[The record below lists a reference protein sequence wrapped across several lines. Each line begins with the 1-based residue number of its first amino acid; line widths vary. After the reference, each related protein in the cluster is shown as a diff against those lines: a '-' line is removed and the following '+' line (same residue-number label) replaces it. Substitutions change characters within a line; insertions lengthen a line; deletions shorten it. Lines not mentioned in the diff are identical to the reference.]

1 MVDRALNKGQ
11 LGMQPVSVYRGP
23 IGLIM
28 LGVVIW
34 TMVLAGGVLLYDYRA
49 GQVNWL
55 KPLIIVICSAL
66 FLTLWS
72 LALRRVRVPE

>member
-1 MVDRALNKGQ
+1 
-11 LGMQPVSVYRGP
+11 MQPVSVYRGP

-34 TMVLAGGVLLYDYRA
+34 TIVLAGGVLLYDYRE

-55 KPLIIVICSAL
+55 KPLIIVVCSSL
-66 FLTLWS
+66 FLTLWA
-72 LALRRVRVPE
+72 LALRRVKVPE